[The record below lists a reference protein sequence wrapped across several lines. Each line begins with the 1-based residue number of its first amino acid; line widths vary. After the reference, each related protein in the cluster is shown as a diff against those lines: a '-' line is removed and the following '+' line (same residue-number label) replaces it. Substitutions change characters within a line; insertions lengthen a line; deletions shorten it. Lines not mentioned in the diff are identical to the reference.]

1 MPPHTCPTGNCA
13 GLAEAPLGLSHPE
26 GAAETGLV
34 PGVDWGKLRQRPHP
48 GAQVL
53 VQDTRRQQH
62 TWLLKPKLTELNK
75 NRSFRPPPH
84 RPGAPLRVAHS
95 APRLLREA
103 PGSPQ
108 GPPAGPGRAA
118 REVCSHRSPR
128 RKTPVRQLLPVAG
141 ASPGSRGPG
150 CVGPAAQREAA
161 TRRGGVPSACG
172 SLSPLQAHAC
182 QGAGHFCAQGRGEE
196 HSLWQLACPA
206 PQAPSPLLPGAPS
219 DPALTF
225 LPDRFGTIFHC
236 FQLGSWKHLGGSLTS
251 SAGGSGSISRK
262 AGSPTAARH
271 VQQPG
276 PRTPTVRPARSSPAS
291 GGPASPTAGQAHT
304 KTWLSIPMRGCKIT
318 V

>member
-1 MPPHTCPTGNCA
+1 MPPHTCPTGNFA

-26 GAAETGLV
+26 GAAEAGLV

-53 VQDTRRQQH
+53 VQDTRRQRH

-84 RPGAPLRVAHS
+84 TPRAPLRVAHS

-128 RKTPVRQLLPVAG
+128 RKTPERQLLPVAG

-150 CVGPAAQREAA
+150 WWGRQ
-161 TRRGGVPSACG
+161 RRGRRPLAGAASPQPAGHSPRCRHMPAKGQGISVPRAEGRSTASG
-172 SLSPLQAHAC
+172 SLPVPPLRPPAHC
-182 QGAGHFCAQGRGEE
+182 CLE
-196 HSLWQLACPA
+196 
-206 PQAPSPLLPGAPS
+206 LP
-219 DPALTF
+219 
-225 LPDRFGTIFHC
+225 R
-236 FQLGSWKHLGGSLTS
+236 
-251 SAGGSGSISRK
+251 
-262 AGSPTAARH
+262 
-271 VQQPG
+271 
-276 PRTPTVRPARSSPAS
+276 
-291 GGPASPTAGQAHT
+291 
-304 KTWLSIPMRGCKIT
+304 IPP
-318 V
+318 